1 MEFDPGRIL
10 EVLARYSVD
19 YVVVGGIGA
28 VLHGSPMSTDDIDI
42 VPALKKGNL
51 DFLAA
56 ALNEMNARILSQ
68 EAPDSIKV
76 DWTAGDL
83 QRWIVDFR
91 FLNLMTDYGRLDLI
105 HRPSGTSGYQELAR
119 NAENLV
125 LADAEIRV
133 AALEDIIR
141 SKQAVA
147 RDRDLEQLPTLR
159 LLLESKKSTVAP
171 GQEVLVP
178 WELSETRG
186 TVIEIR
192 GVGPAA
198 TARVRVQIPDDG
210 QEDIDFL
217 VRHLRVAN
225 YN

>member
-1 MEFDPGRIL
+1 MDFDPGRIL

-28 VLHGSPMSTDDIDI
+28 VLHGSPMSTDDVDI

-56 ALNEMNARILSQ
+56 ALNELNARILSQ
-68 EAPDSIKV
+68 EAPDGIKV
-76 DWTAGDL
+76 DWKAGDL

-119 NAENLV
+119 NAENLD

-171 GQEVLVP
+171 GQKVLVP

-210 QEDIDFL
+210 EEDLDFL
-217 VRHLRVAN
+217 VRDLRVAN
-225 YN
+225 

>member
-28 VLHGSPMSTDDIDI
+28 VLHGSPMSTDDVDI

-56 ALNEMNARILSQ
+56 ALNELNARILSQ
-68 EAPDSIKV
+68 EAPDGIKV
-76 DWTAGDL
+76 DWKAGDL

-119 NAENLV
+119 NAENLD

-198 TARVRVQIPDDG
+198 TARVRVQIPNDG
-210 QEDIDFL
+210 EEDLDFL

-225 YN
+225 